1 MPFRV
6 VACTFPN
13 KLSRN
18 SCICM
23 SVKPIYTQSSVKLS
37 FATIATRKD
46 EQSIATVANK
56 IKRPKDLVVIIILSL
71 RSLNHL
77 HRP

>member
-1 MPFRV
+1 
-6 VACTFPN
+6 
-13 KLSRN
+13 
-18 SCICM
+18 M

-37 FATIATRKD
+37 FAIIATRKD

-56 IKRPKDLVVIIILSL
+56 IKIPKDLVMIIVLSL
-71 RSLNHL
+71 QSLNHL